1 YRLDELVGD
10 TAIVRLAHS
19 GHGIDGGCTT
29 ADSEQ
34 VVCLA
39 SALPAPITVHREVA
53 ADQRCQDSAAA
64 ADPRDVLLQSCH
76 RLGTTCGS
84 RVAAIEEAVH
94 RDARH
99 AELGKRCDRSRTE
112 ERRGG
117 KD

>member
-1 YRLDELVGD
+1 
-10 TAIVRLAHS
+10 
-19 GHGIDGGCTT
+19 
-29 ADSEQ
+29 
-34 VVCLA
+34 
-39 SALPAPITVHREVA
+39 A

-99 AELGKRCDRSRTE
+99 AELGKRCDRSGEMTIDGVNPTGAQQSGDVE
-112 ERRGG
+112 GAGG
-117 KD
+117 EANVIGEVDQWRQSMELVPVD